1 MKLQVIKAEVFR
13 RVGVAETTALKR
25 QRPDLTQGRDLR
37 YKDQWLVIYSL
48 LQDDLT
54 LDDLAREEQELK
66 QSLHRV
72 ERLAGSAVAAVEK
85 TWQIIQQTAQADD
98 LDIILAELEV

>member
-1 MKLQVIKAEVFR
+1 MKLQVIKTEVFR
-13 RVGVAETTALKR
+13 RVGVAETTALKK

-37 YKDQWLVIYSL
+37 YKAQWLLIYSL

-72 ERLAGSAVAAVEK
+72 ERLAGTAVVAVEK
-85 TWQIIQQTAQADD
+85 AWQIIQRSSQTDD
-98 LDIILAELEV
+98 LDITLADLNV